1 MHKESMKK
9 LTKIALPG
17 AEMHLPG
24 DTVRFR
30 RLLDLGV
37 TSW

>member
-9 LTKIALPG
+9 LTKIAMPG

-24 DTVRFR
+24 DTVQFR
-30 RLLDLGV
+30 RLLDTGISTL
-37 TSW
+37 